1 MFGNADNIAYLGD
14 SGSEMFSE
22 QDMRQEVE
30 KIVSKARD
38 AGWGIMEALIWWHQS
53 VTEGEQMFKEDW
65 INELN
70 RITENGIYKAAD
82 KAMQDNLIQYLT
94 AQAERAEP
102 KVRIAAAPQEEY
114 QVNEPKSI
122 MDVIGGRAQLSEE
135 LRQKIK
141 EQQERANEGIRG
153 PKDLPAAMPDRVP
166 APEKLPILKQVA
178 PKPVT
183 QLALGA
189 GGYFAGKMLFNSP
202 IIGAL
207 VGIAS
212 VPLYVMLKGK

>member
-38 AGWGIMEALIWWHQS
+38 AGWAPKEALIWWHQS

-82 KAMQDNLIQYLT
+82 KAMQDTLIEYLS

-122 MDVIGGRAQLSEE
+122 MDVIGGKAQLSQEQ
-135 LRQKIK
+135 RQKMK
-141 EQQERANEGIRG
+141 EHWERVNEGSVA
-153 PKDLPAAMPDRVP
+153 PKLPAAMPDRVP